1 MELLKIDGISKYFS
15 GLKAVEDVSF
25 SVKEGEI
32 FSIIGPNGAGK
43 TTLFN
48 MISGHYT
55 PTKGKKV
62 FMDEDI
68 TMLRDFEVA
77 TKGIT
82 RTFQNIRLFSRLTV
96 IENVMVGLHIKLK
109 SSIFDCI
116 LRNNENIKEEDECY
130 DEALRLLDSIG
141 LKEKAFEL
149 AKNLSYGEQRRLEI
163 VRALASEPKLLLLDE
178 PTAGMNNSEAIN
190 LVNYIKKLNSTGLTI
205 VLIEHN
211 MRVVM
216 GVSNNI
222 IVLDHGIK
230 IAQGT
235 ASEIQKN
242 DLVIEAYLGRSKK
255 ND

>member
-1 MELLKIDGISKYFS
+1 MELLKIEGISKYFS

-25 SVKEGEI
+25 SVKDGEI
-32 FSIIGPNGAGK
+32 LSIIGPNGAGK

-55 PTKGKKV
+55 PTKGKKI
-62 FMDEDI
+62 FMNDDI
-68 TMLRDFEVA
+68 TALRDYEVA
-77 TKGIT
+77 TRGIT
-82 RTFQNIRLFSRLTV
+82 RTFQNIRLFTKLTV
-96 IENVMVGLHIKLK
+96 IENVMIGLHIKLK
-109 SSIFDCI
+109 SNIMDCI
-116 LRNNENIKEEDECY
+116 LRNRRNVKEENECF
-130 DEALRLLDSIG
+130 DEALSLLDSIG
-141 LKEKAFEL
+141 LREKAFEQ

-163 VRALASEPKLLLLDE
+163 VRALASKPRLLLLDE
-178 PTAGMNNSEAIN
+178 PTAGMNNTEAVS
-190 LVNYIKKLNSTGLTI
+190 LVEYIKKLNNTGLTI

-222 IVLDHGIK
+222 IVLDHGVK

-242 DLVIEAYLGRSKK
+242 ELVIEAYLGRSKK
-255 ND
+255 

>member
-1 MELLKIDGISKYFS
+1 MELLKIEGISKYFS

-25 SVKEGEI
+25 SVNDGEI
-32 FSIIGPNGAGK
+32 LSIIGPNGAGK

-55 PTKGKKV
+55 PTKGKKI

-68 TMLRDFEVA
+68 TALRDFEVA
-77 TKGIT
+77 GRGIT
-82 RTFQNIRLFSRLTV
+82 RTFQNIRLFSKLTV
-96 IENVMVGLHIKLK
+96 IENVMIGLHIKLK
-109 SSIFDCI
+109 SNIMDCI
-116 LRNNENIKEEDECY
+116 LRNKKNVKEENECF
-130 DEALRLLDSIG
+130 DEALNLLDSIG
-141 LKEKAFEL
+141 LREKAFEQ

-163 VRALASEPKLLLLDE
+163 VRALASKPRLLLLDE
-178 PTAGMNNSEAIN
+178 PTAGMNNTEAVS
-190 LVNYIKKLNSTGLTI
+190 LVEYIKKLNSTGLTI

-222 IVLDHGIK
+222 IVLDHGVK
-230 IAQGT
+230 IAHGT

-242 DLVIEAYLGRSKK
+242 ELVIEAYLGRSKK
-255 ND
+255 

>member
-62 FMDEDI
+62 FMGVDI

-82 RTFQNIRLFSRLTV
+82 RTFQNIRLFSRLTA
-96 IENVMVGLHIKLK
+96 IENVMVGLHTKLK

-116 LRNNENIKEEDECY
+116 LRNNKNIKEEDECY
-130 DEALRLLDSIG
+130 DEALKLLDSIG

-230 IAQGT
+230 IAHGT